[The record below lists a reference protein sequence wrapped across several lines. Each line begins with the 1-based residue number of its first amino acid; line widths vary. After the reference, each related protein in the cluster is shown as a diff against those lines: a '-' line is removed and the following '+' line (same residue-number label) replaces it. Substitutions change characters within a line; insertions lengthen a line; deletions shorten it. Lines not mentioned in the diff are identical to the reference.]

1 MHAYGETG
9 VFSSECAWKLHSLSP
24 GGSGLLMVTLW
35 HIALGDD
42 CLLGDPYLGFFSH
55 WLYFLVSASRLPSI
69 IKLNGSIVGDGER
82 EDSER
87 FFIRYYMEFPE
98 EEVPFRYEAFV
109 LEWRTGSEKAVRPE

>member
-1 MHAYGETG
+1 M
-9 VFSSECAWKLHSLSP
+9 F
-24 GGSGLLMVTLW
+24 
-35 HIALGDD
+35 
-42 CLLGDPYLGFFSH
+42 
-55 WLYFLVSASRLPSI
+55 ASRLPSI

-109 LEWRTGSEKAVRPE
+109 LERRTGNEKAVRPK